1 MIWTQ
6 GKRTMH
12 LYFEHKIFHITRMIH
27 EAFQCLIK
35 KKKNPTI
42 ANIIVNERK
51 RNLENN

>member
-1 MIWTQ
+1 MYIIDIL
-6 GKRTMH
+6 R
-12 LYFEHKIFHITRMIH
+12 IIH

-42 ANIIVNERK
+42 ANIVNERK